1 MFEVSARSYIN
12 NSSSFSDENL
22 KELISKIKEGDEKA
36 FKEFFMIFYE
46 EILRFLYF
54 YVWDEEIAKDLAQ
67 DVFINFWKARNRI
80 DIFQNPKG
88 YLYRIARNI
97 AINHI
102 ERRKKEYEIDEVT
115 IKNIT
120 QMPDG
125 ESFELRDTII
135 KAINELP
142 DRCKEVFILS
152 RYTGLS
158 QKEIADLLGISLQT
172 VKNHIVKAMNYLR
185 KRLSSYLKE

>member
-1 MFEVSARSYIN
+1 MSARSYIN